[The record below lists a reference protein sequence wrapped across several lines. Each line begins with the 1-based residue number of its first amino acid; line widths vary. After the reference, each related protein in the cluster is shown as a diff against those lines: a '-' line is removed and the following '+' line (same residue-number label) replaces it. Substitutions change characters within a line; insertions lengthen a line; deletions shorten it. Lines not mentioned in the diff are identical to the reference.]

1 MEIHRSYY
9 YYESVKDDTEV
20 EESIRAAAE
29 YGDGFEKIFQRL
41 RHDGYTWNHKKV
53 YRVYKK
59 IHFNKRSRLKKRLPK
74 RVKEPLEAP
83 LEQEQD
89 VVDGLRERQ
98 DGKRPDLQGPEHT
111 G

>member
-59 IHFNKRSRLKKRLPK
+59 IHFNKRSRLKKRPS
-74 RVKEPLEAP
+74 A
-83 LEQEQD
+83 
-89 VVDGLRERQ
+89 
-98 DGKRPDLQGPEHT
+98 
-111 G
+111 